1 MVLQQRRIESVARK
15 MARNRILHVSK
26 YYHPFSGGTEQIARD
41 CVVALRD
48 DYEQRVIAF
57 NDGREDRR
65 EKVDG
70 IEVIKCG
77 CFAKISS
84 QSLSL
89 SYKRELERSID
100 EFDPD
105 IVVFHYPNPFVASIL
120 LKAIEGRDIKLI
132 LYWHLDIVRQ
142 KFLRLFFM
150 KQNQKLISRADR
162 LIATSPNYIKGSRWL
177 RSVGEKCVVVPNC
190 INVERMRVTPE
201 ITERALTIKQDYVGK
216 TLCIAV
222 GRHTG
227 YKGYTYLIQASKLL
241 DDRFHIFITG
251 TGELSDRLRREAS
264 GDPKVEFTGRIE
276 DEEMKALILASDIFC
291 FPSITKNEA
300 FGLALAE
307 AMYYEK
313 PAVTFTI
320 EGSGVNYVCLDK
332 EDGLE
337 VPNRDVS
344 AYADALRQLAQD
356 PGLRERYGK
365 NGRKRVMENFLDIQ
379 FGDNIRRVIAGLDR

>member
-1 MVLQQRRIESVARK
+1 MVLQQRMIESVVRK

-41 CVVALRD
+41 CVMALRD

-77 CFAKISS
+77 CFAKIAS

-150 KQNQKLISRADR
+150 RQNQKLISRADR

-190 INVERMRVTPE
+190 INAERMRVTPE
-201 ITERALTIKQDYVGK
+201 ITERALAIKQDHVGK

-276 DEEMKALILASDIFC
+276 DAEMKALILASDIFC

-332 EDGLE
+332 EDELE
-337 VPNRDVS
+337 VPNRDVG

-365 NGRKRVMENFLDIQ
+365 NGRKRVMENFLDHQ
-379 FGDNIRRVIAGLDR
+379 FRENIRTVIAGLDR

>member
-41 CVVALRD
+41 CVMALRD

-190 INVERMRVTPE
+190 INVERMYVTPE
-201 ITERALTIKQDYVGK
+201 IKERALAIKQKYRRKV
-216 TLCIAV
+216 LCVAV

-264 GDPKVEFTGRIE
+264 SDPKVEFTGRIE
-276 DEEMKALILASDIFC
+276 DAEMKALLLASDIFC
-291 FPSITKNEA
+291 FPSVTKNEA

-337 VPNRDVS
+337 VPNRDVG

-365 NGRKRVMENFLDIQ
+365 NGRKRVMENFLDHQ
-379 FGDNIRRVIAGLDR
+379 FRENIRMVIAGLDR

>member
-1 MVLQQRRIESVARK
+1 MVLQQRMIESVARK

-41 CVVALRD
+41 CVMALRD

-89 SYKRELERSID
+89 SYKRELERSIN

-201 ITERALTIKQDYVGK
+201 ITERALAIKQDYVGK

-337 VPNRDVS
+337 VPNRDVG

-365 NGRKRVMENFLDIQ
+365 NGRKRVMENFLDHQ
-379 FGDNIRRVIAGLDR
+379 FRENIRTVIAGLDR

>member
-1 MVLQQRRIESVARK
+1 MARK

-41 CVVALRD
+41 CVMALRD

-190 INVERMRVTPE
+190 INVERMYVTPE
-201 ITERALTIKQDYVGK
+201 IKERALAIKQKYRRKV
-216 TLCIAV
+216 LCVAV

-264 GDPKVEFTGRIE
+264 SDPKVEFTGRIE
-276 DEEMKALILASDIFC
+276 DAEMKALLLASDIFC
-291 FPSITKNEA
+291 FPSVTKNEA

-337 VPNRDVS
+337 VPNRDVG

-365 NGRKRVMENFLDIQ
+365 NGRKRVMENFLDHQ
-379 FGDNIRRVIAGLDR
+379 FRENIRMVIAGLDR

>member
-1 MVLQQRRIESVARK
+1 MVLQQRMIESVVRK

-41 CVVALRD
+41 CVMALRD

-77 CFAKISS
+77 CFAKIAS

-150 KQNQKLISRADR
+150 RQNQKLISRADR

-190 INVERMRVTPE
+190 INAERMRVTPE
-201 ITERALTIKQDYVGK
+201 ITERALAIKQDHVGK

-276 DEEMKALILASDIFC
+276 DAEMKALILASDIFC

-365 NGRKRVMENFLDIQ
+365 NGRKRVMENFLDHQ
-379 FGDNIRRVIAGLDR
+379 FRENIRTVIAGLDR